1 MEKTRDN
8 HIVYV
13 DLTNEKITRQEITPD
28 IRKKYIGGIGI
39 NTKILYDSEAIIND
53 ALSEKNVLIF
63 GVGPAVGTGLLAG
76 NRCTITAKSPVT
88 DRYGDSNIGG
98 DFTVRMRSVGI
109 DNLVFTGKA
118 NKPVY
123 LHIDSQGEVKIIDAS
138 DLWGMWTDKVTD
150 ILTERHG
157 EHCEVACIGPG
168 GEKLIRYASV
178 IMSKCH
184 AAGRMGMGCVMGS
197 KNLKAIVIEKGNLR
211 PKIYNQEKIKE
222 IRDLWI
228 KNCRGSVVSKMGSVN
243 GTLFLLETYDKDKHI
258 PVRNCKS
265 AHDEKTKNIY
275 PASFKADFQT
285 KRKSCYACPVGC
297 SKEYEIKEGKYKG
310 EKGDRIDYGA
320 AVSVG
325 PNLGIFDW
333 ASIIHL
339 KLLTDYLGV
348 DSIEL
353 AGVIGLIIEC
363 LERGIITEA
372 DLDGRKIQFG
382 DDEAIE
388 YLIHKT
394 IDREGIGDLIA
405 EGTYRAAKA
414 LGAEDYAFCINK
426 STTGTQSKDR
436 LAWSLGYLTSTRGGD
451 HLKNFP
457 YTMLSGG
464 YFAQVVAKHVFNVDA
479 KKVMAHPDQK
489 GRVVWWHENYK
500 YVVDSLGICIFAIH
514 GLPNTGTAFFQ
525 DFANIMNYLYGY
537 SLTDKDIFYA
547 GERIYQ
553 LQNAFNVHCG
563 LTLEDYQWPVR
574 KKDPDI
580 DEEYIQETTI
590 DIRDEPGMLP
600 EYFLYRGL
608 TKDGKPTLQRFLEL
622 GLEDY
627 VDKTKLVDHKEAQN
641 LKVLL
646 TTVGL
651 NIKLTLGDRI
661 KGFIISQLLCRLLDL
676 KDKSEKKKYLK
687 EKAKAKS
694 NQFEEI
700 KQREETVS

>member
-1 MEKTRDN
+1 MEKVKDN

-13 DLTNEKITRQEITPD
+13 DLTNQKITRQEITPEM
-28 IRKKYIGGIGI
+28 RKKYIGGIGI
-39 NTKILYDSEAIIND
+39 NTKLLLDSEAMYHD
-53 ALSEKNVLIF
+53 ALSDKNVLIF

-76 NRCTITAKSPVT
+76 NRCTITAKSPIT

-98 DFTVRMRSVGI
+98 DFTIKMRSVAI
-109 DNLVFTGKA
+109 DHLVFTGKA
-118 NKPVY
+118 NHPVY
-123 LHIDSQGEVKIIDAS
+123 LFVNKDDEISILDAA

-150 ILTERHG
+150 VLMDRHG
-157 EHCEVACIGPG
+157 KGCEVACIGPG
-168 GEKLIRYASV
+168 GENLIRYASV

-184 AAGRMGMGCVMGS
+184 AAGRMGMGCVMGA
-197 KNLKAIVIEKGNLR
+197 KNLKAIVIEGKKYK
-211 PKIYNQEKIKE
+211 PPIYNQEKIKE

-228 KNCRGSVVSKMGSVN
+228 KNCKGSVVSKMGSVN

-333 ASIIHL
+333 AGIIHL
-339 KLLTDYLGV
+339 KLLSDYLGV
-348 DSIEL
+348 DTIEL

-372 DLDGRKIQFG
+372 DLDGRTVAFG
-382 DDEAIE
+382 DDEEIE

-394 IDREGIGDLIA
+394 ISREGIGDVIA
-405 EGTYRAAKA
+405 EGTYRAAKR

-436 LAWSLGYLTSTRGGD
+436 LAWSLGYITSTRGGD

-457 YTMLSGG
+457 FTMLSGG
-464 YFAQVVAKHVFNVDA
+464 YFAQIVAKYIFNVDA

-500 YVVDSLGICIFAIH
+500 YIVDCLGICIFAIH
-514 GLPNTGTAFFQ
+514 GLPNTGNAFFQ
-525 DFANIMNYLYGY
+525 DFAEIMNNLYGY
-537 SLTDKDIFYA
+537 DLTDRDIFYA
-547 GERIYQ
+547 GDRIYQ
-553 LQNAFNVHCG
+553 LQNAFNVNCG
-563 LTLEDYQWPVR
+563 LTLEDYQWPAR

-580 DEEYIQETTI
+580 ADDYIKETTI
-590 DIRDEPGMLP
+590 DLRDEPGMLP

-608 TKDGKPTLQRFLEL
+608 TPDGKPTAKRFQELE
-622 GLEDY
+622 LEDY
-627 VDKTKLVDHKEAQN
+627 LESTGVVDYDAVKSME
-641 LKVLL
+641 VLL
-646 TTVGL
+646 SGVGL
-651 NIKLTLGDRI
+651 NIKLKLGDRI
-661 KGFIISQLLCRLLDL
+661 KGFLISQLLCRLLDL
-676 KDKSEKKKYLK
+676 KDKKEKKQYLK
-687 EKAKAKS
+687 EKASAIKDNDE
-694 NQFEEI
+694 NQR
-700 KQREETVS
+700 KETVQ